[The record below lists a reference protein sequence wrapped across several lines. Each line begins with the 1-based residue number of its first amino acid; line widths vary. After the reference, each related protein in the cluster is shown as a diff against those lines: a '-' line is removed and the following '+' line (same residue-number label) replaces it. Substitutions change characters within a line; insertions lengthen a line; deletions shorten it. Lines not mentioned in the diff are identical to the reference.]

1 MTHEANT
8 RAQVGLIE
16 DITPRNGKLYGMLR
30 QGNNPDAAWVFADIR
45 ANIMP
50 NISVGYRVHELKLE
64 SSDDERGDTYR
75 VTRWTPMEGST
86 VPVPADITVG
96 VGRATSADTQYP
108 VTILDSRKA
117 ETHMSEQVMSP
128 APAGGAPTIATTG
141 RDFDA
146 ERKQRNAELVN
157 LATLAGMPDTLSDA
171 LARDLSPS
179 QYARELQDKKIAAAS
194 SAPSAGV
201 KLTERESEQYSVTRF
216 LHAAAA
222 IRNGQAV
229 PAAIDAYRAGLEF
242 EVSTDLGKSMG
253 RNGGFFIP
261 MRGLATRAAVTG
273 QTAGTTS
280 LGGAGVQTTVLDLI
294 ELLRN
299 NMVVRQAGARVL
311 TGLSS
316 NITFPR
322 QTAANTLSWTGENP
336 STGNSNTNMT
346 FDNVTLSPKTAMV
359 STAASRQGLLQFNQD
374 LESIVREDLAAV
386 IARGL
391 DLAALDGTGSSNQP
405 TGVLRQTGLNTITT
419 TFGSNGAVPDWAAIV
434 QFETALAIANAPSS
448 DWRWITTPGIR
459 GKLKQTLSSTVAG
472 ASWIWA
478 ADGSMNGYQALVTNQ
493 MPSNYTAG
501 TSTTICHGMV
511 LGAWSEAIIGEFGGG
526 VEIIV
531 DPYTVASQNMIQ
543 YHAIV
548 MADVAVRHGASF
560 AFTKAAKTS

>member
-50 NISVGYRVHELKLE
+50 NISLGYRVHELKLE

-117 ETHMSEQVMSP
+117 ETHMSEQAMSP
-128 APAGGAPTIATTG
+128 APAGGAPTVATTG

-157 LATLAGMPDTLSDA
+157 LATLAGMPETLSDA

-201 KLTERESEQYSVTRF
+201 KLTEREDKQYSLLRAINAQVQLMAGNPRAWESARF
-216 LHAAAA
+216 EQE
-222 IRNGQAV
+222 INQ
-229 PAAIDAYRAGLEF
+229 EF
-242 EVSTDLGKSMG
+242 EKQIGKAS
-253 RNGGFFIP
+253 
-261 MRGLATRAAVTG
+261 RGIYVPLSLSVRAAVTG

-299 NMVVRQAGARVL
+299 RMVTRRLGARVL
-311 TGLSS
+311 TGLTS
-316 NITFPR
+316 NVTFPR
-322 QTAANTLSWTGENP
+322 QITANTLSWTGENP
-336 STGNSNTNMT
+336 STGNTNTNLT
-346 FDNVTLSPKTAMV
+346 FDNVTLTPKSAMV
-359 STAASRQGLLQFNQD
+359 STAVSRQLMVQASFDADQVARD
-374 LESIVREDLAAV
+374 DIASVAA
-386 IARGL
+386 IGL
-391 DLAALDGTGSSNQP
+391 DLAAIDGTGSSNQP
-405 TGVLRQTGLNTITT
+405 TGLMRTSGVSTVTT
-419 TFGSNGAVPDWAAIV
+419 TFGSNGAVPDWAALV
-434 QFETALAIANAPSS
+434 DFETTLANANAPGDDGSS
-448 DWRWITTPGIR
+448 WKWLHTPGIR
-459 GKLKQTLSSTVAG
+459 GKLKTTLKNTVNGASYLWSDNNTVAG
-472 ASWIWA
+472 YA
-478 ADGSMNGYQALVTNQ
+478 AEVSKQ

-501 TSTTICHGMV
+501 TSTTICHGMA
-511 LGAWSEAIIGEFGGG
+511 LGYWPELLIGEFAGA
-526 VEIIV
+526 VDILV
-531 DPYTVASQNMIQ
+531 DPYTVASQGMIQ
-543 YHAIV
+543 LHAFMMTDI
-548 MADVAVRHGASF
+548 AVRHGASF
-560 AFTKAAKTS
+560 AISKAAKIS